1 MFTSGALQ
9 NFSLRPH
16 PPPVD
21 KGEHAVFAAIEGLD
35 LCPGPGGTRQADPTG
50 AEDGED
56 PDVAFSSAGD
66 AAQMNPG
73 AIAVELELCG
83 ALGGWV
89 PWSAPSAE
97 VLQAMANVQR
107 YRESAGKELADLPL
121 MCTRRAEAITELAYE
136 EAHFA
141 QMPPTL
147 RYQKL
152 ARIRLGGGTNWCRH
166 VKGTKDTHQ
175 ILSVCAGVQ
184 SVTALTRTLEQG
196 ACARHNRAHVPGNP
210 LCPGLGHSRPPWYTI
225 GESCGGHCHGR
236 RAGST
241 SCVYSMPA

>member
-1 MFTSGALQ
+1 MQ
-9 NFSLRPH
+9 CLRPLR
-16 PPPVD
+16 
-21 KGEHAVFAAIEGLD
+21 AWTYA
-35 LCPGPGGTRQADPTG
+35 QALAGHGKPTQL
-50 AEDGED
+50 ARKTARTLTLPSRPQEM
-56 PDVAFSSAGD
+56 
-66 AAQMNPG
+66 QLRWNPG

-83 ALGGWV
+83 ALGGWA

-152 ARIRLGGGTNWCRH
+152 AQIRCWRW
-166 VKGTKDTHQ
+166 HQ
-175 ILSVCAGVQ
+175 V
-184 SVTALTRTLEQG
+184 
-196 ACARHNRAHVPGNP
+196 VPP
-210 LCPGLGHSRPPWYTI
+210 RQVHT
-225 GESCGGHCHGR
+225 
-236 RAGST
+236 
-241 SCVYSMPA
+241 